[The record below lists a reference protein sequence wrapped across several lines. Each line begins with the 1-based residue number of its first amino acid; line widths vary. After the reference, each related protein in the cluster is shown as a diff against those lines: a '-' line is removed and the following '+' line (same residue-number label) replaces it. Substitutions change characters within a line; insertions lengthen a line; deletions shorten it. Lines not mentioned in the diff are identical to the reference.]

1 MSGGADDP
9 NAGGPIPG
17 VPSTGDPNA
26 GGNRTVFRPSP
37 LAGMQTQF
45 SPSPLAAPPPPEPV
59 ATPEPV
65 APLAVVAPAPAPA
78 APVAQ
83 ADPIPQAPVAQA
95 QAPAPIAPAPVPQAA
110 AAPPPPRP
118 TGPRLTD
125 EGFPVPST
133 PRESRALLA
142 TEAGPVLALAASVR
156 SGRARI
162 AMADFERAASD
173 ALLAYDRAITPLYPD
188 ETRRTARALL
198 AATIDDIA
206 TNLPNLDGS
215 AGWTGPSLSSEYGAD
230 RDEEA
235 IWKAVEVA
243 LKDPEDNPDI
253 IELAHAC
260 IAAGYQGKF
269 RTADNG
275 RAQLSDL
282 TGRIYAGIDHVK
294 ALSQRFVSPQ
304 WVGFDAPLGKVAV
317 VNVIALAAAGAL
329 VLVLAVYALLRVMGG
344 GA

>member
-9 NAGGPIPG
+9 NTGG
-17 VPSTGDPNA
+17 SNAGDPNA

-37 LAGMQTQF
+37 LAGLQTQF
-45 SPSPLAAPPPPEPV
+45 QPAA
-59 ATPEPV
+59 PV
-65 APLAVVAPAPAPA
+65 APPAPA
-78 APVAQ
+78 APAPE
-83 ADPIPQAPVAQA
+83 ASQAPVTA
-95 QAPAPIAPAPVPQAA
+95 APIAAPPVAVAPIAA
-110 AAPPPPRP
+110 APIAAPPAPPPPRP
-118 TGPRLTD
+118 SGPRLTD

-133 PRESRALLA
+133 PRESRAPLV
-142 TEAGPVLALAASVR
+142 TEAGPVLALAASIR

-206 TNLPNLDGS
+206 TNLPNLDG
-215 AGWTGPSLSSEYGAD
+215 AAPWTGPSLTSEFGAD

-235 IWKAVEVA
+235 IWKEIDVA
-243 LKDPEDNPDI
+243 LKEPEDNADI

-269 RTADNG
+269 RSAENG
-275 RAQLSDL
+275 RAGLSEM
-282 TGRIYAGIDHVK
+282 TTRIYAGIDHIK
-294 ALSQRFVSPQ
+294 ALSMRFVSPQ
-304 WVGFDAPLGKVAV
+304 WVGYDAPLGKVGAA
-317 VNVIALAAAGAL
+317 NVIALAGAGAL

>member
-9 NAGGPIPG
+9 NTGG
-17 VPSTGDPNA
+17 SNAGDPNA

-37 LAGMQTQF
+37 LAGLQTQF
-45 SPSPLAAPPPPEPV
+45 QPAA
-59 ATPEPV
+59 PV
-65 APLAVVAPAPAPA
+65 APPAPA
-78 APVAQ
+78 APAPE
-83 ADPIPQAPVAQA
+83 ASRAPVTA
-95 QAPAPIAPAPVPQAA
+95 APIAAPPVAVIPIAA
-110 AAPPPPRP
+110 APIAAPPAPPPPRP
-118 TGPRLTD
+118 SGPRLTD

-133 PRESRALLA
+133 PRESRAPLV
-142 TEAGPVLALAASVR
+142 TEAGPVLALAASIR

-206 TNLPNLDGS
+206 TNLPNLDGD
-215 AGWTGPSLSSEYGAD
+215 APWTGPSLTSEFGAD

-235 IWKAVEVA
+235 IWKEIDVA
-243 LKDPEDNPDI
+243 LKEPEDNADI

-269 RTADNG
+269 RTAENG
-275 RAQLSDL
+275 RAGLSE
-282 TGRIYAGIDHVK
+282 TTTRIYAGIDHIK
-294 ALSQRFVSPQ
+294 ALSMRFVSPQ
-304 WVGFDAPLGKVAV
+304 WVGYDAPLGKVGAA
-317 VNVIALAAAGAL
+317 NVIALAGAGAL

>member
-9 NAGGPIPG
+9 NTGG
-17 VPSTGDPNA
+17 SNAGDPNA

-37 LAGMQTQF
+37 LAGLQTQF
-45 SPSPLAAPPPPEPV
+45 QPAA
-59 ATPEPV
+59 PV
-65 APLAVVAPAPAPA
+65 APPAPA
-78 APVAQ
+78 APAPE
-83 ADPIPQAPVAQA
+83 ASQAPVTA
-95 QAPAPIAPAPVPQAA
+95 APIAAPPVAVAPIAA
-110 AAPPPPRP
+110 APIAAPPAPPPPRP
-118 TGPRLTD
+118 SGPRLTD

-133 PRESRALLA
+133 PRESRAPLV
-142 TEAGPVLALAASVR
+142 TEAGPVLALAASIR

-206 TNLPNLDGS
+206 TNLPNLDG
-215 AGWTGPSLSSEYGAD
+215 AAPWTGPSLTSEFGAD

-235 IWKAVEVA
+235 IWKEIDVA
-243 LKDPEDNPDI
+243 LKEPEDNADI

-269 RTADNG
+269 RTAENG
-275 RAQLSDL
+275 RAGLNE
-282 TGRIYAGIDHVK
+282 TTTRIYAGIDHIK
-294 ALSQRFVSPQ
+294 ALSMRFVSPQ
-304 WVGFDAPLGKVAV
+304 WVGYDAPLGKVGAA
-317 VNVIALAAAGAL
+317 NVIALAGAGAL

>member
-9 NAGGPIPG
+9 NAGGPNAG
-17 VPSTGDPNA
+17 GPNA

-37 LAGMQTQF
+37 LAGLQTQF
-45 SPSPLAAPPPPEPV
+45 QPSAPVAPPP
-59 ATPEPV
+59 V
-65 APLAVVAPAPAPA
+65 APPAPA
-78 APVAQ
+78 APA
-83 ADPIPQAPVAQA
+83 PESGQAPVTA
-95 QAPAPIAPAPVPQAA
+95 APIAAPP
-110 AAPPPPRP
+110 APPPPRP

-133 PRESRALLA
+133 PRDSRAPLV
-142 TEAGPVLALAASVR
+142 TEAGPVLALAASIR

-162 AMADFERAASD
+162 AMADFQRAASD
-173 ALLAYDRAITPLYPD
+173 AMLAYDRAITPLYPD

-198 AATIDDIA
+198 AATIDDIG
-206 TNLPNLDGS
+206 TNLPNLDG
-215 AGWTGPSLSSEYGAD
+215 AAPWTGPSLTSEFGAD

-235 IWKAVEVA
+235 IWKEVDLA
-243 LKDPEDNPDI
+243 LKEPEDNADI

-269 RTADNG
+269 RTAENG
-275 RAQLSDL
+275 RAGLSEM
-282 TGRIYAGIDHVK
+282 TTRIYAGIDHIK
-294 ALSQRFVSPQ
+294 ALSMRFVSPQ
-304 WVGFDAPLGKVAV
+304 WVGYDAPLGKVGVA
-317 VNVIALAAAGAL
+317 NVIALAGAGAL

>member
-9 NAGGPIPG
+9 NTGG
-17 VPSTGDPNA
+17 SNAGDPNA

-37 LAGMQTQF
+37 LAGLQTQF
-45 SPSPLAAPPPPEPV
+45 QPAA
-59 ATPEPV
+59 PV
-65 APLAVVAPAPAPA
+65 APPAPA
-78 APVAQ
+78 APEPEAS
-83 ADPIPQAPVAQA
+83 QAPVTA
-95 QAPAPIAPAPVPQAA
+95 APIVAPPVAVTPIAAAPIAAPP
-110 AAPPPPRP
+110 APPPPRP
-118 TGPRLTD
+118 SGPRLTD

-133 PRESRALLA
+133 PRESRAPLV
-142 TEAGPVLALAASVR
+142 TEAGPVLALAASIR

-206 TNLPNLDGS
+206 TNLPNLDG
-215 AGWTGPSLSSEYGAD
+215 AAPWTGPSLTSEFGAD

-235 IWKAVEVA
+235 IWKEIDVA
-243 LKDPEDNPDI
+243 LKEPEDNADI

-269 RTADNG
+269 RTAENG
-275 RAQLSDL
+275 RAGLSE
-282 TGRIYAGIDHVK
+282 TTTRIYAGIDHIK
-294 ALSQRFVSPQ
+294 ALSMRFVSPQ
-304 WVGFDAPLGKVAV
+304 WVGYDAPLGKVGAA
-317 VNVIALAAAGAL
+317 NVIALAGAGAL

>member
-1 MSGGADDP
+1 MSGGEDDP
-9 NAGGPIPG
+9 
-17 VPSTGDPNA
+17 TA

-37 LAGMQTQF
+37 LAGLQTQF
-45 SPSPLAAPPPPEPV
+45 SPGAPAAPPPVAAPAS
-59 ATPEPV
+59 ATPEPAPPPV
-65 APLAVVAPAPAPA
+65 AEAPAAAAPVAPAPVAA
-78 APVAQ
+78 APVA
-83 ADPIPQAPVAQA
+83 PAQV
-95 QAPAPIAPAPVPQAA
+95 APAQ

-133 PRESRALLA
+133 PRETRAPLA

-162 AMADFERAASD
+162 AMPDFQRAASD

-215 AGWTGPSLSSEYGAD
+215 AGWTGASLTSEYGAD
-230 RDEEA
+230 RDEDA
-235 IWKAVEVA
+235 IWSAIDKA
-243 LKDPEDNPDI
+243 LKEPDDNADI

-260 IAAGYQGKF
+260 LAAGYQGKF
-269 RTADNG
+269 RTDPTG
-275 RAQLSDL
+275 RAQLSEL
-282 TGRIYAGIDHVK
+282 TTRVYGGLDHIK

-304 WVGFDAPLGKVAV
+304 WVGFDAPLGKVGTAP
-317 VNVIALAAAGAL
+317 VIALAAAGAL

>member
-1 MSGGADDP
+1 MSGGEDDP
-9 NAGGPIPG
+9 
-17 VPSTGDPNA
+17 SA

-37 LAGMQTQF
+37 LAGLQTQF
-45 SPSPLAAPPPPEPV
+45 QPAAPAAPPPV
-59 ATPEPV
+59 APTPEAAARQAEP
-65 APLAVVAPAPAPA
+65 AQPAPNFTP
-78 APVAQ
+78 P
-83 ADPIPQAPVAQA
+83 PP
-95 QAPAPIAPAPVPQAA
+95 A

-118 TGPRLTD
+118 TGPRLSD
-125 EGFPVPST
+125 EGFPVPAT
-133 PRESRALLA
+133 PRELRAPLA

-162 AMADFERAASD
+162 AMPDFQRAASD

-206 TNLPNLDGS
+206 TNLPNLDG
-215 AGWTGPSLSSEYGAD
+215 AMPWTGPSLSAEYGAS
-230 RDEEA
+230 RDEET
-235 IWKAVEVA
+235 IWKEIETA
-243 LKDPEDNPDI
+243 LKEPEDNADI

-275 RAQLSDL
+275 RAQLNDL
-282 TGRIYAGIDHVK
+282 TGRIYAGIDHIK

-304 WVGFDAPLGKVAV
+304 WVGFDAPLGKVGSGP
-317 VNVIALAAAGAL
+317 VIALAAAGAL

>member
-1 MSGGADDP
+1 MSGGEDDP
-9 NAGGPIPG
+9 NPGPNAG
-17 VPSTGDPNA
+17 PNA

-37 LAGMQTQF
+37 LAGLQTQF
-45 SPSPLAAPPPPEPV
+45 SPGAPAAPPP
-59 ATPEPV
+59 
-65 APLAVVAPAPAPA
+65 A
-78 APVAQ
+78 A
-83 ADPIPQAPVAQA
+83 
-95 QAPAPIAPAPVPQAA
+95 APAPVTAPPGTSPEPASAA
-110 AAPPPPRP
+110 VAEAPVAPVQAAPPPPRP

-133 PRESRALLA
+133 PRETRAPLA

-162 AMADFERAASD
+162 AMPDFQRAASD

-206 TNLPNLDGS
+206 TNLPTLDGS
-215 AGWTGPSLSSEYGAD
+215 AGWTGATLTSEYGAD
-230 RDEEA
+230 RDEDA
-235 IWKAVEVA
+235 IWKEIDKA
-243 LKDPEDNPDI
+243 LKDPDNNADL

-275 RAQLSDL
+275 RSQLSDL
-282 TGRIYAGIDHVK
+282 TGRIYAGIDHIK

-304 WVGFDAPLGKVAV
+304 WVGFDAPLGKVGTAPI
-317 VNVIALAAAGAL
+317 IALAAAGAL

>member
-1 MSGGADDP
+1 MSGGQDDSSADP
-9 NAGGPIPG
+9 NAG
-17 VPSTGDPNA
+17 PNA

-37 LAGMQTQF
+37 LAGLQTQF
-45 SPSPLAAPPPPEPV
+45 SPSAPAAPPPPEPEPAATSEPAASV
-59 ATPEPV
+59 AE
-65 APLAVVAPAPAPA
+65 VAPAPTPAPAPVA
-78 APVAQ
+78 APVA
-83 ADPIPQAPVAQA
+83 AAPIPQAP
-95 QAPAPIAPAPVPQAA
+95 AA
-110 AAPPPPRP
+110 APPPRP

-133 PRESRALLA
+133 PRESRAPLA

-162 AMADFERAASD
+162 AMPDFQRAASD

-206 TNLPNLDGS
+206 TNLPTLDGS
-215 AGWTGPSLSSEYGAD
+215 AGWTGPSLTSEYGAD
-230 RDEEA
+230 RDEDT
-235 IWKAVEVA
+235 IWKEVDLA
-243 LKDPEDNPDI
+243 LKEPEDNADI

-269 RTADNG
+269 RTAEAG
-275 RAQLSDL
+275 RAQLNDL
-282 TGRIYAGIDHVK
+282 TGRIYAGIDHIK

>member
-9 NAGGPIPG
+9 DTGG
-17 VPSTGDPNA
+17 SNA

-37 LAGMQTQF
+37 LAGLQTQF
-45 SPSPLAAPPPPEPV
+45 QPSAPVAPPP
-59 ATPEPV
+59 A
-65 APLAVVAPAPAPA
+65 APPAPAPLAPA
-78 APVAQ
+78 ATAPEAG
-83 ADPIPQAPVAQA
+83 QAPVTADPMV
-95 QAPAPIAPAPVPQAA
+95 APPVATAPIAAPP
-110 AAPPPPRP
+110 APPPPRP

-125 EGFPVPST
+125 EGFPVPPT
-133 PRESRALLA
+133 PRESRAPLV
-142 TEAGPVLALAASVR
+142 TEAGPLLALATSIR

-162 AMADFERAASD
+162 AMADFQRAASD

-206 TNLPNLDGS
+206 TNLPNLDG
-215 AGWTGPSLSSEYGAD
+215 AAPWTGPSLTSEFGAD

-235 IWKAVEVA
+235 IWKEIDVA
-243 LKDPEDNPDI
+243 LKEPEENADI

-269 RTADNG
+269 RTAENG
-275 RAQLSDL
+275 RAGLSEM
-282 TGRIYAGIDHVK
+282 TTRIYAGIDHIK
-294 ALSQRFVSPQ
+294 ALSMRFVSPQ
-304 WVGFDAPLGKVAV
+304 WVGYDAPLGKVGAA
-317 VNVIALAAAGAL
+317 NVIALAGAGAL

>member
-9 NAGGPIPG
+9 NTGG
-17 VPSTGDPNA
+17 SNAGDPNA

-37 LAGMQTQF
+37 LAGLQTQF
-45 SPSPLAAPPPPEPV
+45 QPAA
-59 ATPEPV
+59 PV
-65 APLAVVAPAPAPA
+65 APPAPA
-78 APVAQ
+78 APAPE
-83 ADPIPQAPVAQA
+83 ASRAPVTA
-95 QAPAPIAPAPVPQAA
+95 APIAAPPVAVIPIAA
-110 AAPPPPRP
+110 APIAAPPAPPPPRP
-118 TGPRLTD
+118 SGPRLTD

-133 PRESRALLA
+133 PRESRAPLV
-142 TEAGPVLALAASVR
+142 TEAGPVLALAASIR

-206 TNLPNLDGS
+206 TNLPNLDGD
-215 AGWTGPSLSSEYGAD
+215 APWTGPSLTSEFGAD

-235 IWKAVEVA
+235 IWKEIDVA
-243 LKDPEDNPDI
+243 LKEPEDNADI

-269 RTADNG
+269 RSAENG
-275 RAQLSDL
+275 RAGLSEM
-282 TGRIYAGIDHVK
+282 TTRIYAGIDHIK
-294 ALSQRFVSPQ
+294 ALSMRFVSPQ
-304 WVGFDAPLGKVAV
+304 WVGYDAPLGKVGAA
-317 VNVIALAAAGAL
+317 NVIALAGAGAL

>member
-9 NAGGPIPG
+9 NTGG
-17 VPSTGDPNA
+17 SNAGDPNA

-37 LAGMQTQF
+37 LAGLQTQF
-45 SPSPLAAPPPPEPV
+45 QPAA
-59 ATPEPV
+59 PV
-65 APLAVVAPAPAPA
+65 APPAPA
-78 APVAQ
+78 APAPE
-83 ADPIPQAPVAQA
+83 ASQAPDTA
-95 QAPAPIAPAPVPQAA
+95 APIAAPPVAVAPIAA
-110 AAPPPPRP
+110 APIAAPPAPPPPRP
-118 TGPRLTD
+118 SGPRLTD

-133 PRESRALLA
+133 PRESRAPLV
-142 TEAGPVLALAASVR
+142 TEAGPVLALAASIR

-206 TNLPNLDGS
+206 TNLPNLDGD
-215 AGWTGPSLSSEYGAD
+215 APWTGPSLTSEFGAD

-235 IWKAVEVA
+235 IWKEIDVA
-243 LKDPEDNPDI
+243 LKEPEDNADI

-269 RTADNG
+269 RTAENG
-275 RAQLSDL
+275 RAGLSE
-282 TGRIYAGIDHVK
+282 TTTRIYAGIDHIK
-294 ALSQRFVSPQ
+294 ALSMRFVSPQ
-304 WVGFDAPLGKVAV
+304 WVGYDAPLGKVGAA
-317 VNVIALAAAGAL
+317 NVIALAGAGAL

>member
-1 MSGGADDP
+1 MSGGEDDPTAGP
-9 NAGGPIPG
+9 NAG
-17 VPSTGDPNA
+17 PNA

-37 LAGMQTQF
+37 LAGLQTQF
-45 SPSPLAAPPPPEPV
+45 SPGAPAAPPPAAAPAPVAAPASASPEPG
-59 ATPEPV
+59 APPV
-65 APLAVVAPAPAPA
+65 AEAPAAAAPVAPAPVAA
-78 APVAQ
+78 APVA
-83 ADPIPQAPVAQA
+83 
-95 QAPAPIAPAPVPQAA
+95 PAPV
-110 AAPPPPRP
+110 APPPPRP

-133 PRESRALLA
+133 PRETRAPLA

-162 AMADFERAASD
+162 AMPDFQRAASD

-215 AGWTGPSLSSEYGAD
+215 AGWTGASLTSEYGAD
-230 RDEEA
+230 RDEDA
-235 IWKAVEVA
+235 IWKEIDKA
-243 LKDPEDNPDI
+243 LKDPDDNADI

-275 RAQLSDL
+275 RSQLSDL
-282 TGRIYAGIDHVK
+282 TGRIYAGIDHIK

-304 WVGFDAPLGKVAV
+304 WVGFDAPLGKVGTAP
-317 VNVIALAAAGAL
+317 VIALAAAGAL

>member
-9 NAGGPIPG
+9 NTGG
-17 VPSTGDPNA
+17 SNAGDPNA

-37 LAGMQTQF
+37 LAGLQTQF
-45 SPSPLAAPPPPEPV
+45 QPAA
-59 ATPEPV
+59 PV
-65 APLAVVAPAPAPA
+65 APPAPA
-78 APVAQ
+78 APAPE
-83 ADPIPQAPVAQA
+83 ASRAPVTA
-95 QAPAPIAPAPVPQAA
+95 APIAAPPVAVIPIAA
-110 AAPPPPRP
+110 APIAAPPAPPPPRP
-118 TGPRLTD
+118 SGPRLTD

-133 PRESRALLA
+133 PRESRAPLV
-142 TEAGPVLALAASVR
+142 TEAGPVLALAASIR

-206 TNLPNLDGS
+206 TNLPNLDG
-215 AGWTGPSLSSEYGAD
+215 AAPWTGPSLTSEFGAD

-235 IWKAVEVA
+235 IWKEIDVA
-243 LKDPEDNPDI
+243 LKEPEDNADI

-269 RTADNG
+269 RTAENG
-275 RAQLSDL
+275 RAGLSE
-282 TGRIYAGIDHVK
+282 TTTRIYAGIDHIK
-294 ALSQRFVSPQ
+294 ALSMRFVSPQ
-304 WVGFDAPLGKVAV
+304 WVGYDAPLGKVGAA
-317 VNVIALAAAGAL
+317 NVIALAGAGAL

>member
-1 MSGGADDP
+1 MSGGE
-9 NAGGPIPG
+9 N
-17 VPSTGDPNA
+17 DPNA

-37 LAGMQTQF
+37 LAGLQPQF
-45 SPSPLAAPPPPEPV
+45 PPTGQPAPPLPPLETPTPEAGQAPTATPV
-59 ATPEPV
+59 A
-65 APLAVVAPAPAPA
+65 AA
-78 APVAQ
+78 APVA
-83 ADPIPQAPVAQA
+83 PPP
-95 QAPAPIAPAPVPQAA
+95 
-110 AAPPPPRP
+110 APPPPRP

-125 EGFPVPST
+125 EGFPMPST
-133 PRESRALLA
+133 PRETRAPLA

-162 AMADFERAASD
+162 AMADFQRAASD

-206 TNLPNLDGS
+206 TNLPNLDG
-215 AGWTGPSLSSEYGAD
+215 AEPWTGPSLTSEYGAD
-230 RDEEA
+230 RDEDA
-235 IWKAVEVA
+235 IWKEVEIA
-243 LKDPEDNPDI
+243 LKEPEDNADI

-282 TGRIYAGIDHVK
+282 TGRIYAGIDHIK

-304 WVGFDAPLGKVAV
+304 WVGYEAPLGKVGV

>member
-1 MSGGADDP
+1 MSGGADE
-9 NAGGPIPG
+9 
-17 VPSTGDPNA
+17 PNA

-37 LAGMQTQF
+37 LAGLQTQF
-45 SPSPLAAPPPPEPV
+45 TPSAPAAPPPPAPEPV
-59 ATPEPV
+59 ATPEPA
-65 APLAVVAPAPAPA
+65 APTAEVAPAPAVAAPPAAAPVAA

-83 ADPIPQAPVAQA
+83 TPIPQAPIP
-95 QAPAPIAPAPVPQAA
+95 QAP

-133 PRESRALLA
+133 PRESRAPLA

-162 AMADFERAASD
+162 AMADFQRAASD

-188 ETRRTARALL
+188 ATRRTARALL

-215 AGWTGPSLSSEYGAD
+215 AGWTGPSLTSEYGAD
-230 RDEEA
+230 RDEDT
-235 IWKAVEVA
+235 IWREVDLA
-243 LKDPEDNPDI
+243 LKEPEDNADI

-260 IAAGYQGKF
+260 IAAGYKGKF

-275 RAQLSDL
+275 RAALNEL
-282 TGRIYAGIDHVK
+282 NTRIYAGIDHIK

-304 WVGFDAPLGKVAV
+304 WVGFDAPLGKVGV
-317 VNVIALAAAGAL
+317 INVIALAAAGAL

>member
-1 MSGGADDP
+1 MSGGEDDPSAGP
-9 NAGGPIPG
+9 NAG
-17 VPSTGDPNA
+17 PNA

-37 LAGMQTQF
+37 LAGLQTQF
-45 SPSPLAAPPPPEPV
+45 SPSPLAAPPPEPV

-65 APLAVVAPAPAPA
+65 APAAEIAPAAVPDAAPVAAAPVAA

-83 ADPIPQAPVAQA
+83 APIA
-95 QAPAPIAPAPVPQAA
+95 QAP

-133 PRESRALLA
+133 PRESRAPLA

-162 AMADFERAASD
+162 AMADFQRAASD

-206 TNLPNLDGS
+206 INLPNLDGS
-215 AGWTGPSLSSEYGAD
+215 AGWTGASLTSEYGAD
-230 RDEEA
+230 RDEDA
-235 IWKAVEVA
+235 IWKEIDKA
-243 LKDPEDNPDI
+243 LKDPDDNADI

-275 RAQLSDL
+275 RSQLGDL
-282 TGRIYAGIDHVK
+282 TGRIYAGIDHIK

-304 WVGFDAPLGKVAV
+304 WVGFDAPLGKVGTAP
-317 VNVIALAAAGAL
+317 VIALAAAGAL